1 MTFQNER
8 AEIIAIAEM
17 LTDGEDIYFLL
28 GAARGLLKLEAK
40 KEKAQSAKEE
50 HVMPDERLKLYKQQ
64 RKEIRDILRTLTD
77 GEHIYYLLGSA
88 KAMKELEEEAKQKT
102 K

>member
-1 MTFQNER
+1 MSNETIAAKAAELFGIRREIEELSAVKAAPPRKGGTVHSTTEGRPPSKEEHTMTFQNER

-40 KEKAQSAKEE
+40 KEKAQ
-50 HVMPDERLKLYKQQ
+50 
-64 RKEIRDILRTLTD
+64 
-77 GEHIYYLLGSA
+77 
-88 KAMKELEEEAKQKT
+88 
-102 K
+102 

>member
-8 AEIIAIAEM
+8 EEIAAIAEM
-17 LTDGEDIYFLL
+17 
-28 GAARGLLKLEAK
+28 
-40 KEKAQSAKEE
+40 
-50 HVMPDERLKLYKQQ
+50 
-64 RKEIRDILRTLTD
+64 LTD